1 MATTKYSLKNTRR
14 QAAAKVVS
22 DGIGSTTI
30 TYTDI
35 KYADQSI
42 PLTSAGNLFWT
53 ISDIVY
59 DVANFANITRNGN
72 VVFTMS
78 AGQGTV
84 SLSRDLGVVLDEQ
97 AHANVTIQTGTGN
110 SSIVVQFTKGSG
122 FNDPD
127 RQILEDRDR

>member
-1 MATTKYSLKNTRR
+1 MGISKYILKNTRR
-14 QAAAKVVS
+14 QAAVKVVS
-22 DGIGSTTI
+22 DAINSITV
-30 TYTDI
+30 TYTDV
-35 KYADQSI
+35 KYGDQTI
-42 PLTSAGNLFWT
+42 PLASSGNLFWT

-97 AHANVTIQTGTGN
+97 AHANVTIYTGTGN
-110 SSIVVQFTKGSG
+110 SSVIVQFTKGVG
-122 FNDPD
+122 FNDPN

>member
-1 MATTKYSLKNTRR
+1 MGISKYILKNTRR
-14 QAAAKVVS
+14 QAAVKIVS
-22 DGIGSTTI
+22 DGQLNNTI

-35 KYADQSI
+35 KYADQTI
-42 PLTSAGNLFWT
+42 PLNTAGNLFWT

-59 DVANFANITRNGN
+59 DVASHANIIRNGN

-78 AGQGTV
+78 SGQASV
-84 SLSRDLGVVLDEQ
+84 NLSRDLGVVLDEQ
-97 AHANVTIQTGTGN
+97 AHANVTVHTGTGN
-110 SSIVVQFTKGSG
+110 SSVILVFTKGSG

>member
-1 MATTKYSLKNTRR
+1 MAISKYILKNTRR
-14 QAAAKVVS
+14 QAAAKVVANDANS
-22 DGIGSTTI
+22 VII

-35 KYADQSI
+35 KYADQTI

-53 ISDIVY
+53 VTDITY
-59 DVANFANITRNGN
+59 DVQTSAQIIRNGN
-72 VVFTMS
+72 IVFTMS
-78 AGQGTV
+78 AGQGSV

-110 SSIVVQFTKGSG
+110 SSVIVQFTKGSG

-127 RQILEDRDR
+127 RQILQQPDR

>member
-1 MATTKYSLKNTRR
+1 MAITKYILKNTRR
-14 QAAAKVVS
+14 QAAVKIVS
-22 DGIGSTTI
+22 DGQLNNTI

-35 KYADQSI
+35 KYADQTI
-42 PLTSAGNLFWT
+42 PLNTAGNLFWT

-59 DVANFANITRNGN
+59 DVASHANIIRNGN

-78 AGQGTV
+78 SGQSSV
-84 SLSRDLGVVLDEQ
+84 NLSRDLGVVLDEQ
-97 AHANVTIQTGTGN
+97 AHANVTVHTGTGN
-110 SSIVVQFTKGSG
+110 SSVILVFTKGSG

>member
-1 MATTKYSLKNTRR
+1 MATTKYILKNTRR

-22 DGIGSTTI
+22 DGIGNTTI
-30 TYTDI
+30 TYTDV

-78 AGQGTV
+78 AGQGSV

-97 AHANVTIQTGTGN
+97 ANANVTIYTGTGN
-110 SSIVVQFTKGSG
+110 SSVIVQFTKGVG

-127 RQILEDRDR
+127 RQILQDRDR

>member
-1 MATTKYSLKNTRR
+1 MATSKYILKNTRR

-22 DGIGSTTI
+22 DGIGSNTI
-30 TYTDI
+30 SYTDI
-35 KYADQSI
+35 KYADQTI
-42 PLTSAGNLFWT
+42 PLTTSGNLFWT

-59 DVANFANITRNGN
+59 DVANFANIVRNGT

-97 AHANVTIQTGTGN
+97 AHANVTIHTGTGN
-110 SSIVVQFTKGSG
+110 STVILQFTKGEG
-122 FNDPD
+122 FNDPN
-127 RQILEDRDR
+127 RQILQQPDR

>member
-1 MATTKYSLKNTRR
+1 MAITKYILKNTRR
-14 QAAAKVVS
+14 QAAVKIVS
-22 DGIGSTTI
+22 DGQLNNTI

-35 KYADQSI
+35 KYADQTI
-42 PLTSAGNLFWT
+42 PLNTAGNLFWT

-59 DVANFANITRNGN
+59 DVASHANIIRNGN

-78 AGQGTV
+78 SGQASV
-84 SLSRDLGVVLDEQ
+84 NLSRDLGVVLDEQ
-97 AHANVTIQTGTGN
+97 AHANVTVHTGTGN
-110 SSIVVQFTKGSG
+110 SSVILVFTKGSG

>member
-1 MATTKYSLKNTRR
+1 MGISKYILKNTRR

-22 DGIGSTTI
+22 DAVNNITI

-35 KYADQSI
+35 KYADQTI
-42 PLTSAGNLFWT
+42 PLTTAGNLTWT

-59 DVANFANITRNGN
+59 DVASYANIVRNGN

-78 AGQGTV
+78 TGQGSV

-97 AHANVTIQTGTGN
+97 SHANVTIHTGTGN
-110 SSIVVQFTKGSG
+110 STVIVQFTKGSG

-127 RQILEDRDR
+127 RQVLQQPDR

>member
-1 MATTKYSLKNTRR
+1 MANIFVLKNTRR
-14 QAAAKVVS
+14 QAAVKIVS
-22 DGIGSTTI
+22 DGQLSNTI

-35 KYADQSI
+35 KYADQTI
-42 PLTSAGNLFWT
+42 PLNTAGNLFWT
-53 ISDIVY
+53 ISDITY
-59 DVANFANITRNGN
+59 DVQTSAQIIRNGN
-72 VVFTMS
+72 IVFTMS
-78 AGQGTV
+78 AGQGTI

-110 SSIVVQFTKGSG
+110 SSVIVQFTKGSG

>member
-1 MATTKYSLKNTRR
+1 MATTKYILKNTRR

-53 ISDIVY
+53 ITDIVY

-97 AHANVTIQTGTGN
+97 AHANVTIYTGTGN
-110 SSIVVQFTKGSG
+110 SSVIVQFTKGAG

>member
-1 MATTKYSLKNTRR
+1 MAIFKYILKNTRR
-14 QAAAKVVS
+14 QAAAKVVANDANS
-22 DGIGSTTI
+22 VII

-35 KYADQSI
+35 KYADQTI
-42 PLTSAGNLFWT
+42 PLTSAGNLVWT

-59 DVANFANITRNGN
+59 DVANFANIVRNGN

-97 AHANVTIQTGTGN
+97 AHANVTIHTGTGN
-110 SSIVVQFTKGSG
+110 SSVILQFTKGEG
-122 FNDPD
+122 FNDPN
-127 RQILEDRDR
+127 RQILQQPDR

>member
-1 MATTKYSLKNTRR
+1 MAIFKYILKNTRR
-14 QAAAKVVS
+14 QAAAKVVANDANS
-22 DGIGSTTI
+22 AII

-35 KYADQSI
+35 KYADQTI
-42 PLTSAGNLFWT
+42 PLTSAGNLIWT

-59 DVANFANITRNGN
+59 DVASYANIVRNGN

-78 AGQGTV
+78 TGQGSV

-97 AHANVTIQTGTGN
+97 ANANVTIHTGSGN
-110 SSIVVQFTKGSG
+110 STVIVQFTKGSG

-127 RQILEDRDR
+127 RQILQDRDR

>member
-1 MATTKYSLKNTRR
+1 MAITKYILKNTRR
-14 QAAAKVVS
+14 QAAVKIVS
-22 DGIGSTTI
+22 DGQLSNTI

-35 KYADQSI
+35 KYADQTI

-59 DVANFANITRNGN
+59 DVASHANIIRNGN

-78 AGQGTV
+78 SGQSSV
-84 SLSRDLGVVLDEQ
+84 NLSRDLGVVLDEQ
-97 AHANVTIQTGTGN
+97 AHANVTVHTGSGN
-110 SSIVVQFTKGSG
+110 SSVILVFTKGAG

>member
-1 MATTKYSLKNTRR
+1 MAIFKYILKNTRR
-14 QAAAKVVS
+14 QAAAKVVANDANS
-22 DGIGSTTI
+22 AII

-35 KYADQSI
+35 KYADQTI

-53 ISDIVY
+53 VTDITY
-59 DVANFANITRNGN
+59 DVQTSAQIIRNGN
-72 VVFTMS
+72 IVFTMS
-78 AGQGTV
+78 AGQGSV

-110 SSIVVQFTKGSG
+110 SSIIVQFTKGSG

-127 RQILEDRDR
+127 RQLLQQPDR

>member
-1 MATTKYSLKNTRR
+1 MGIAKYILKNTRR

-22 DGIGSTTI
+22 DAVNSITI

-35 KYADQSI
+35 KYADQTI
-42 PLTSAGNLFWT
+42 PLTTSGNLVWT

-72 VVFTMS
+72 TVFTMS

-97 AHANVTIQTGTGN
+97 AHANVTIHTGTGN
-110 SSIVVQFTKGSG
+110 SSVILQFTKGEG
-122 FNDPD
+122 FNDPN
-127 RQILEDRDR
+127 RQILQQPDR

>member
-1 MATTKYSLKNTRR
+1 MAITKYILKNTRR
-14 QAAAKVVS
+14 QAAVKIVS
-22 DGIGSTTI
+22 DGQLSNTI

-35 KYADQSI
+35 KYADQTI
-42 PLTSAGNLFWT
+42 PLNTAGNLFWT

-59 DVANFANITRNGN
+59 DVASHANIIRNGN

-78 AGQGTV
+78 SGQASV
-84 SLSRDLGVVLDEQ
+84 NLSRDLGVVLDEQ
-97 AHANVTIQTGTGN
+97 AHANVTVHTGSGN
-110 SSIVVQFTKGSG
+110 SSVILVFTKGAG

>member
-1 MATTKYSLKNTRR
+1 MAITKYILKNTRR
-14 QAAAKVVS
+14 QAAVKIVS
-22 DGIGSTTI
+22 DGQLNNTI

-35 KYADQSI
+35 KYADQTI
-42 PLTSAGNLFWT
+42 PLNTAGNLFWT

-59 DVANFANITRNGN
+59 DVASHANIIRNGN

-78 AGQGTV
+78 SGQSSV
-84 SLSRDLGVVLDEQ
+84 NLSRDLGVVLDEQ
-97 AHANVTIQTGTGN
+97 AHANVTVHTGSGN
-110 SSIVVQFTKGSG
+110 SSVILVFTKGAG

>member
-1 MATTKYSLKNTRR
+1 MGIAKYILKNTRR

-22 DGIGSTTI
+22 DAVNSIII

-35 KYADQSI
+35 KYADQTI
-42 PLTSAGNLFWT
+42 PLTTTGNLVWT

-72 VVFTMS
+72 TVFTMS

-97 AHANVTIQTGTGN
+97 AHANVTIHTGAGN
-110 SSIVVQFTKGSG
+110 STVIVQFTKGEG
-122 FNDPD
+122 FNDPN
-127 RQILEDRDR
+127 RQILQQPDR

>member
-1 MATTKYSLKNTRR
+1 MAITKYILKNTRR
-14 QAAAKVVS
+14 QAAVKIVS
-22 DGIGSTTI
+22 DGQLNNTI

-35 KYADQSI
+35 KYADQTI
-42 PLTSAGNLFWT
+42 PLNTAGNLFWT

-59 DVANFANITRNGN
+59 DVASHANIIRNGN

-78 AGQGTV
+78 SGQASV
-84 SLSRDLGVVLDEQ
+84 NLSRDLGVVLDEQ
-97 AHANVTIQTGTGN
+97 AHANVTVHTGSGN
-110 SSIVVQFTKGSG
+110 SSVILVFTKGSG

>member
-1 MATTKYSLKNTRR
+1 MGITKYILKNTRR
-14 QAAAKVVS
+14 QAAVKIVS
-22 DGIGSTTI
+22 DAALNNTI

-59 DVANFANITRNGN
+59 DVASHANIIRNGN

-78 AGQGTV
+78 SGQSSV
-84 SLSRDLGVVLDEQ
+84 NLSRDLGVVLDEQ
-97 AHANVTIQTGTGN
+97 AHANVTVHTGSGN
-110 SSIVVQFTKGSG
+110 SSVILVFTKGAG

>member
-1 MATTKYSLKNTRR
+1 MGIAKYILKNTRR

-22 DGIGSTTI
+22 DAVNSITI

-35 KYADQSI
+35 KYADQTI
-42 PLTSAGNLFWT
+42 PLTSSGNLVWT

-59 DVANFANITRNGN
+59 DVANFANFTRNGN
-72 VVFTMS
+72 TVFTMS

-97 AHANVTIQTGTGN
+97 AHANVTIHTGTGN
-110 SSIVVQFTKGSG
+110 SSVILQFSKGEG
-122 FNDPD
+122 FNDPN
-127 RQILEDRDR
+127 RQILQQPDR

>member
-1 MATTKYSLKNTRR
+1 MAITKYILKNTRR
-14 QAAAKVVS
+14 QAAVKIVS
-22 DGIGSTTI
+22 DGQLSNTI

-35 KYADQSI
+35 KYADQTI
-42 PLTSAGNLFWT
+42 PLNSAGNLFWT

-59 DVANFANITRNGN
+59 DVASHANIIRNGN

-78 AGQGTV
+78 SGQASV
-84 SLSRDLGVVLDEQ
+84 NLSRDLGVVLDEQ
-97 AHANVTIQTGTGN
+97 AHANVTVHTGSGN
-110 SSIVVQFTKGSG
+110 SSIILVFTKGAG

>member
-1 MATTKYSLKNTRR
+1 MAIFKYILKNTRR
-14 QAAAKVVS
+14 QAAAKVVANDANS
-22 DGIGSTTI
+22 AII

-53 ISDIVY
+53 ISDITY
-59 DVANFANITRNGN
+59 DVQTSAQIVRNGN
-72 VVFTMS
+72 IVFTMS
-78 AGQGTV
+78 AGQGSV

-110 SSIVVQFTKGSG
+110 SSVILQFTKGSG

-127 RQILEDRDR
+127 RQVLQQPDR

>member
-1 MATTKYSLKNTRR
+1 MAIFKYILKNTRR

-22 DGIGSTTI
+22 NDANSAII

-42 PLTSAGNLFWT
+42 PLTSAGNLVWT
-53 ISDIVY
+53 ISDITY
-59 DVANFANITRNGN
+59 DVSTSAQIVRNGN
-72 VVFTMS
+72 IVFTMS
-78 AGQGTV
+78 AGQGTI

-110 SSIVVQFTKGSG
+110 SSVIVQFTKGSG

-127 RQILEDRDR
+127 RQNLEDKDR

>member
-1 MATTKYSLKNTRR
+1 MGISKYILKNTRR

-22 DGIGSTTI
+22 DAVNNITI
-30 TYTDI
+30 TYTDV

-42 PLTSAGNLFWT
+42 PLTSTGNLIWT

-59 DVANFANITRNGN
+59 DVTNFANIVRNGN

-78 AGQGTV
+78 TGQGTV
-84 SLSRDLGVVLDEQ
+84 SLSRDLGIVLDEQ
-97 AHANVTIQTGTGN
+97 ANANVTIHTGAGN
-110 SSIVVQFTKGSG
+110 STVIVQFTKGSG

-127 RQILEDRDR
+127 RQILQQPDR

>member
-1 MATTKYSLKNTRR
+1 MGISKYILKNTRR

-22 DGIGSTTI
+22 DGIGNVTI

-35 KYADQSI
+35 KYADQTI
-42 PLTSAGNLFWT
+42 PLNTAGNLFWT
-53 ISDIVY
+53 ISDIIY
-59 DVANFANITRNGN
+59 DVTNFANITRNGN

-97 AHANVTIQTGTGN
+97 ANANVTIYTGTGN
-110 SSIVVQFTKGSG
+110 SSVIVQFTKGVG
-122 FNDPD
+122 FNDPN